1 MVDQSVPDLFEG
13 QPPPS
18 RDEYVLGQGFY
29 CDPQYCRRLIP
40 DARMWPAEL
49 DGVDTDR
56 RGWLWID
63 RALLFTIA
71 ERTAV
76 GRSDEWA
83 ATQLHAA
90 IAFWGA
96 RAGQSRSRA
105 TKPFADPN
113 VAVRLGAAINLVRG
127 EGAVSAY
134 KALSRYQKLWVRGLG
149 PSYFTKLMYFAGYDA
164 KPYLSRPLI
173 MDDNVIDGLKIVTQG
188 PWEATLADYV
198 RYLDLAKDWAF
209 ELGTTP
215 DVVERRL
222 FAIGS

>member
-1 MVDQSVPDLFEG
+1 
-13 QPPPS
+13 
-18 RDEYVLGQGFY
+18 
-29 CDPQYCRRLIP
+29 
-40 DARMWPAEL
+40 MWPAEL
-49 DGVDTDR
+49 EDANTDR

-71 ERTAV
+71 ERTA
-76 GRSDEWA
+76 GGLADEWA

-90 IAFWGA
+90 IVFWGA

-105 TKPFADPN
+105 MKPFADPN
-113 VAVRLGAAINLVRG
+113 VAARLGAAIKLLRG

-134 KALSRYQKLWVRGLG
+134 KSLSRYQKHWVRGLG

-164 KPYLSRPLI
+164 KPYLSRPII
-173 MDDNVIDGLKIVTQG
+173 MDENVIDGLRSVTHGLWQ
-188 PWEATLADYV
+188 PTLLDYI

-215 DVVERRL
+215 DVIERRL